1 MENSAQVK
9 LAITVAKGYIVTYL
23 GENKASNLNLIM
35 KMIKR
40 AEKNNVL
47 LSKKLIENLV
57 SMNKCDVKEIKEQ
70 FDLLY
75 TSQKGQTFRSVFA
88 TGEDIKDEEFT
99 FDDFIEQI
107 SHYFISYGLGEI
119 DYDAFGIDEKRK
131 VQISNISKRKDKQEK
146 NNTFKIIDTKTVDGF
161 IQDVKTIIE
170 SPIVFG
176 TQQIEFIQEAKR
188 LGFLGSIL
196 NSVQD
201 IKVKENLFQI
211 IEITG
216 KEFVKTVNVL
226 KTATD
231 VLRYCYWVSGLDFK
245 NLEKGTRFRLKTS
258 DKKIVM
264 MTIDALAKKS
274 MINLFGDMKP
284 YKSQWLG
291 VATNIHPGSKKFR
304 KFNSAQQIFDYIRNG
319 GNLETFNSKTQKLI
333 DENDV
338 DRLIEHLSKRP
349 GELLRSLDMIIRKG
363 DKETSKKLT
372 NTIKEIDINPK
383 LSIQVRKWLEYRI
396 GNEIS
401 ERTFNIKGKAKT
413 ITGKE
418 LPALKEKRT
427 KRVVKALRIKMVDS
441 LRGKELFPI
450 SEEA

>member
-23 GENKASNLNLIM
+23 GENKASNLDLVM

-57 SMNKCDVKEIKEQ
+57 SMNECDVKEIKEQ

-88 TGEDIKDEEFT
+88 TGEDIGDEEFT
-99 FDDFIEQI
+99 FDDFIKQI
-107 SHYFISYGLGEI
+107 SHYFITYGLGEI
-119 DYDAFGIDEKRK
+119 DYDAFDIDEKRK
-131 VQISNISKRKDKQEK
+131 VQISNISKRKDKQEI

-176 TQQIEFIQEAKR
+176 AQQIEFIQEAKR

-216 KEFVKTVNVL
+216 KEFVKSVNVL

-231 VLRYCYWVSGLDFK
+231 VLRYCYWTSGLDFK
-245 NLEKGTRFRLKTS
+245 NLEKGVRFRLKTS

-319 GNLETFNSKTQKLI
+319 GSLETFNSKTQKLI
-333 DENDV
+333 DEDNIDE
-338 DRLIEHLSKRP
+338 LIEHLSKRP

-363 DKETSKKLT
+363 DKQSSKKLANIIEKT
-372 NTIKEIDINPK
+372 DINPK

-413 ITGKE
+413 ITDKE

-427 KRVVKALRIKMVDS
+427 KRVIKTLRTKMIDF
-441 LRGKELFPI
+441 LRGKELFPT